1 MSRYG
6 IQTFATVSAA
16 KDAGAILG
24 FGGDHR
30 FLSNFWFADVR
41 LDGLRYASVEHA
53 YQAAKTLVL
62 IEREQFRD
70 RITPGVA
77 KRLGRGVTMRPDWDA
92 VKLAVMEDLVGQKFA
107 RPDLAALLRKTG
119 DAPILELNVWGDR
132 YWGVV
137 ADQHGR
143 LAGSNHLGR
152 ILMEVRRR
160 LVEG

>member
-6 IQTFATVSAA
+6 IQTFATLSAA

-24 FGGDHR
+24 FSDDHR
-30 FLSNFWFADVR
+30 YLSNFWFAEVR
-41 LDGLRYASVEHA
+41 FDGLRYASVEHA

-70 RITPGVA
+70 KITPGVA
-77 KRLGRGVTMRPDWDA
+77 KRLGRGITMRPDWDA
-92 VKLAVMEDLVGQKFA
+92 VKLGVMEDLVSQKFA
-107 RPDLAALLRKTG
+107 RPDLADLLRKTG
-119 DAPILELNVWGDR
+119 EAPILELNVWGDR

-137 ADQHGR
+137 ADRDGR

-152 ILMEVRRR
+152 ILMDVRQR
-160 LVEG
+160 LLEA